1 MAERMKMKINSD
13 DFRVQPGEEVKLREW
28 PTIVKP
34 FCKSK
39 KRYQKLLEEHVEGC
53 LHATSTQHAPGHVVP
68 ADDKENALLI
78 VSQIVL
84 DALNELN
91 MAYPKTTATRRW
103 ELKSIGKLLAK

>member
-1 MAERMKMKINSD
+1 MKIKSEE
-13 DFRVQPGEEVKLREW
+13 FRVPSGKGVDLDEW
-28 PTIVKP
+28 PTFVQP
-34 FCKSK
+34 FFKSK
-39 KRYQKLLEEHVEGC
+39 KRYQELLEEHAEGC